1 MIQTDK
7 KDVNYYKSNYYNPTM
22 VMNMLSLIQ
31 KDDLNK
37 YLEPSKVVDYN
48 NPEIQWKARELAGDH
63 GQIETAKVIYHF
75 VRDEIGHSLDIG
87 SGKVTCR
94 ASEVLKEGHGLCF
107 AKSNLLT
114 ALLRFTEIPTG
125 FCYQTLTHE
134 DGFVLHG
141 LNAVYLGGKWFRL
154 DARGN
159 RADVDAQFSM
169 DPESLAFYPTVEGE
183 KDYPYIFSQ
192 PDERILKIIGES
204 ESPEEIMKTLPSVL
218 NW

>member
-1 MIQTDK
+1 
-7 KDVNYYKSNYYNPTM
+7 
-22 VMNMLSLIQ
+22 MLSLIQ

-37 YLEPSKVVDYN
+37 YLEPSKIVDYN
-48 NPEIQWKARELAGDH
+48 NPEIQGKARELASDH
-63 GQIETAKVIYHF
+63 GQIETAKAIYHF
-75 VRDEIGHSLDIG
+75 VRDEIDHSLDIG
-87 SGKVTCR
+87 SGQVTCR

-141 LNAVYLGGKWFRL
+141 LNAVYMAGKWFRL

-169 DPESLAFYPTVEGE
+169 DQESLAFYPTVEGE

-192 PDERILKIIGES
+192 PDERILKVIGES
-204 ESPEEIMKTLPSVL
+204 ESPEEIMRTLPSVL